1 MLFREYE
8 LHNLEQELLALDRAK
23 DRPNDSVLERKLYEE
38 RSWGGRTDLINRI
51 DDKLREYHDAVQR
64 ARSFAALNKP
74 AVRKSRFYPADSYQ
88 SLAQLEANTSFEDGD
103 FISVFDR
110 NSIRYDRR
118 LQMAWSLFT
127 ECIPSVS

>member
-1 MLFREYE
+1 MLYREYE
-8 LHNLEQELLALDRAK
+8 LHSLEQELLALDRAT
-23 DRPNDSVLERKLYEE
+23 DSPQDSVLERKIYEE

-74 AVRKSRFYPADSYQ
+74 AVRKSKFSPDDSYQ

-103 FISVFDR
+103 LISVFDR
-110 NSIRYDRR
+110 HGIQYDRR

-127 ECIPSVS
+127 GCIPSVS